1 MKNLIF
7 LSLLLLALLSGC
19 SGGKKEAAGAEDP
32 YLWLEDI
39 EGEKSLDWVRAR
51 NKVSDEA
58 FRNLPLYETLRGK
71 FLNVFNDKDQIMYP
85 GIVGDYVYNLRQD
98 EINERGLWRRMPLT
112 DYINGSDEWE
122 VVLSLDKLSAGENK
136 KWVLHGA
143 DWLAPDYRY
152 CLLNLSD
159 GGKDEGVTREF
170 DGVTKSFVTEGFYV
184 GESKSS
190 ATWVDK
196 DNIVVATD
204 FGPGTMTTSGYP
216 CTARLWKRGTS
227 IEDAVKIAQADTTD
241 MGLFISGI
249 YAEGQQ
255 KVFISSKKSF
265 YETDMYL
272 LNQEG
277 TREIEYPADA
287 EFYGLYRN
295 YLLFY
300 LQSDWATNDK
310 KFESGSLVSFDLD
323 SFLKGKI
330 LVNTIYKPDLKSSF
344 ISLLTTKDFIV
355 VSTMENVQSRLK
367 TFRVENG
374 AWTSAEIPVPA
385 FGTISL
391 TSSSDRSDD
400 YFFEFSNPV
409 TSSTLFYG
417 NNLGTKVIKKQK
429 DYFDAKGL
437 IVEQYETTS
446 KDGTT
451 VPYFIVRKNALELNG
466 KNPTLIYGY
475 GGFNISEQPYY
486 NSVTGIGWLEQGG
499 VYVIANIRGGG
510 EFGPG
515 WHQAAMKGKRQNA
528 YDDFFAVSEDL
539 INRKITSHDY
549 FGAFGW
555 SNGGLLAGVAFTQRP
570 DLYNA
575 VVVGAPLLDMKRY
588 SKLLAGAS
596 WMAEYGDPDIPEDW
610 EYISK
615 FSPYQN
621 VFREKKYPE
630 VLFITST
637 KDDRVHPGHARKM
650 AAKMADM
657 GHPFYYHETIEGGH
671 GAASTNAQE
680 ADMLALIYTYLNVK
694 LKHD

>member
-1 MKNLIF
+1 MKNLLF
-7 LSLLLLALLSGC
+7 LSLFFLALLSGC
-19 SGGKKEAAGAEDP
+19 SGGIKKVSDAKDP
-32 YLWLEDI
+32 YMWLEDI
-39 EGEKSLDWVRAR
+39 ESEKALDWVRAR

-58 FRNLPLYETLRGK
+58 FRNLPLYDTLRGK
-71 FLNVFNDKDQIMYP
+71 FLKVFNDKDQIMYP
-85 GIVGDYVYNLRQD
+85 GIAGDYVYNLRQD
-98 EINERGLWRRMPLT
+98 ETNERGLWRRMPLA
-112 DYINGSDEWE
+112 DYINGGDEWE
-122 VVLSLDKLSAGENK
+122 VVLSLDKLSAAENK
-136 KWVLHGA
+136 KWVFHGA
-143 DWLAPDYRY
+143 DWLAPENRY
-152 CLLNLSD
+152 CLLTLSD
-159 GGKDEGVTREF
+159 GGTDESVIREF
-170 DGVTKSFVTEGFYV
+170 DAVDKSFVTDGFYV
-184 GESKSS
+184 GQSKSS
-190 ATWVDK
+190 ATWIDK
-196 DNIVVATD
+196 DSIVVATD
-204 FGPGTMTTSGYP
+204 FGPGTMTSSGYP
-216 CTARLWKRGTS
+216 CTARLWKRGS
-227 IEDAVKIAQADTTD
+227 AIEDAVKIAQADTTD
-241 MGLFISGI
+241 MGLFVSGF
-249 YAEGQQ
+249 YSEEQQ

-265 YETDMYL
+265 YETDLYL
-272 LNQEG
+272 LNRG
-277 TREIEYPADA
+277 STRKIECPADA
-287 EFYGLYRN
+287 EFYGMYKN

-300 LQSDWATNDK
+300 LQSGWMTDEMN
-310 KFESGSLVSFDLD
+310 FESGLLVSFDPESPD
-323 SFLKGKI
+323 GK
-330 LVNTIYKPDLKSSF
+330 LSVKTIYKPDLKSSF
-344 ISLLTTKDFIV
+344 VSLLSTKDFV
-355 VSTMENVQSRLK
+355 VVATMENVQSRLK
-367 TFRVENG
+367 TFRIENEV
-374 AWTSAEIPVPA
+374 WTSADIPVPA

-391 TSSSDRSDD
+391 TSSSDQTDD

-409 TSSTLFYG
+409 ISTILFYG
-417 NNLGTKVIKKQK
+417 NNLGTRVIKNQK

-451 VPYFIVRKNALELNG
+451 VPYFIVHKSDLELDG

-475 GGFNISEQPYY
+475 GGFNISEQAYY

-539 INRKITSHDY
+539 INRKITSPEY
-549 FGAFGW
+549 LGAFGW

-570 DLYNA
+570 ELYNA

-596 WMAEYGDPDIPEDW
+596 WMAEYGNPELPEDW
-610 EYISK
+610 EYIRK

-657 GHPFYYHETIEGGH
+657 RHPFYYHETIEGGH
-671 GAASTNAQE
+671 GAASTNAQAAE
-680 ADMLALIYTYLNVK
+680 MLALIFTYLNMK